1 MKPSKISPLH
11 YLALLCSLNKDK
23 PTCKETLISRMEEY
37 YEVFVTKRRLR
48 TMLENLVEKGII
60 AKVFDCYTLAET
72 PVPTDSLMGI
82 LNLPFRGVPCPV
94 PTPVKGWRRF
104 FNRQKV

>member
-1 MKPSKISPLH
+1 MKKSNAINPLE

-23 PTCKETLISRMEEY
+23 PTCKETLIGRMEEY

-48 TMLENLVEKGII
+48 TMLENLIEKGII
-60 AKVFDCYTLAET
+60 VKVYDCYSWPNAVRASVILETLGLYFQA
-72 PVPTDSLMGI
+72 
-82 LNLPFRGVPCPV
+82 

-104 FNRQKV
+104 FNRQKVCQK